1 MDLSQYE
8 RIWEEEKCQKEFG
21 KSRNDKK
28 GFGWGRKCK
37 NRYIDLEGAEMPK
50 YNSHFSGFLEWR
62 TSWQRHLLFGH
73 QLVMKMMMI
82 EEDDV
87 DDNDDKPARVWS
99 A

>member
-1 MDLSQYE
+1 
-8 RIWEEEKCQKEFG
+8 
-21 KSRNDKK
+21 
-28 GFGWGRKCK
+28 
-37 NRYIDLEGAEMPK
+37 MPK